1 MFYYG
6 GQLAWIGAA
15 AALLIVLF
23 CIMLL
28 PSATKAWTETEEL
41 SGKQAALLAQA
52 IAAVTKIKAT
62 ASENFILARW
72 AALADRRRGSLRRA
86 ERMATLVAL
95 ATAGVGGLATA
106 AVFVMAGFALGLG
119 NAQAGLFS
127 TAPAPAATTAI
138 TLGAFLAYQVSLGQA
153 ISAATSASEMTTLW
167 PTLAA
172 AGARITPVAALPPE
186 TIGPRTT
193 PPALEGAITVSQV
206 THRYPGSD
214 APSLDHVEL
223 EIAPREY
230 VAIVGASGSGKSTL
244 LRIMLG
250 LEQPDQGAVYF
261 DGLDAKQLDPAPL
274 RRQIGYVGQDSRLSP
289 GTILDNILDGR
300 DAELATAWEAAH
312 LSGLA
317 RDIEAMPMG
326 MQTLVGEAGQNVS
339 GGQRQ
344 RILIARAVL
353 SRPRILIFDE
363 ATSALDNRSQSTV
376 QRGLAE
382 LPVTRVVVAHRFS
395 TIRQVNRVFVLS
407 RGRLVESGPPAELL
421 RQGGAFARLA
431 GRQLLGIVEP
441 GPAQGNA

>member
-1 MFYYG
+1 
-6 GQLAWIGAA
+6 
-15 AALLIVLF
+15 
-23 CIMLL
+23 
-28 PSATKAWTETEEL
+28 
-41 SGKQAALLAQA
+41 
-52 IAAVTKIKAT
+52 
-62 ASENFILARW
+62 
-72 AALADRRRGSLRRA
+72 
-86 ERMATLVAL
+86 
-95 ATAGVGGLATA
+95 
-106 AVFVMAGFALGLG
+106 
-119 NAQAGLFS
+119 
-127 TAPAPAATTAI
+127 
-138 TLGAFLAYQVSLGQA
+138 
-153 ISAATSASEMTTLW
+153 
-167 PTLAA
+167 
-172 AGARITPVAALPPE
+172 
-186 TIGPRTT
+186 
-193 PPALEGAITVSQV
+193 
-206 THRYPGSD
+206 
-214 APSLDHVEL
+214 
-223 EIAPREY
+223 
-230 VAIVGASGSGKSTL
+230 
-244 LRIMLG
+244 
-250 LEQPDQGAVYF
+250 
-261 DGLDAKQLDPAPL
+261 
-274 RRQIGYVGQDSRLSP
+274 
-289 GTILDNILDGR
+289 LDNILDGR